1 MEFPELNA
9 AQPIQSLESSLSS
22 SSSLPQQV
30 LSLHCLQSC
39 ILLERPSAGYSNI
52 HFSSVQNSCT
62 LGIDPCL
69 LVIAQP
75 VILKKDVDKI
85 KKLQDALEAQFGRLE
100 NKWNDLADEDP
111 LEDDNKFD
119 HCQGIYDKAK
129 DTVSKHVMTS
139 EALLLRARDQG
150 TVQGGSAAEGSTV
163 ASMKVDD
170 LLKPKELLSSDMTL
184 EEADQWFETYRTFI
198 NHNEKCM
205 SKMDASVKRAIL
217 NGCLDAKMTSALRTH
232 STITN
237 TTKIDGHGGC
247 LETLQNIFLEKN
259 PLWLRRNW
267 YFQYTQTKSETVEE
281 WWARKLDKARD
292 SQLDQMTV
300 NQLHMLE
307 LISGIDS
314 KKLRDEFSKQ
324 KDPKLDE
331 LLQIARNWQCSTDV
345 NKNMES
351 TVETRKATSN
361 YKKGKLDN

>member
-1 MEFPELNA
+1 MGKIWFDIMAGDQDMNETMEVKEVKRKSPKRSLQTFLNVTNGKA
-9 AQPIQSLESSLSS
+9 KDLNDFLNTLLDCE
-22 SSSLPQQV
+22 V
-30 LSLHCLQSC
+30 LK
-39 ILLERPSAGYSNI
+39 EN
-52 HFSSVQNSCT
+52 
-62 LGIDPCL
+62 
-69 LVIAQP
+69 
-75 VILKKDVDKI
+75 VDKI
-85 KKLQDALEAQFGRLE
+85 KKLQDAMEAQFGRLE

-111 LEDDNKFD
+111 FKDDNKFD
-119 HCQGIYDKAK
+119 HCQGIYDKVK
-129 DTVSKHVMTS
+129 DTVSKHVQAT

-150 TVQGGSAAEGSTV
+150 TVQGGCAAEGSMV

-314 KKLRDEFSKQ
+314 KKLRDKFLKQ

-331 LLQIARNWQCSTDV
+331 LLQIARNWQRSTD
-345 NKNMES
+345 
-351 TVETRKATSN
+351 
-361 YKKGKLDN
+361 G